1 MTLATRRPTGKPSW
15 PIILMAGREGTGKS
29 WTAAEASASPL
40 VSRTLWVGIG
50 EDAPDEYGIIPG
62 ADFEIVQH
70 DGTYRDILRA
80 CTEIAALPVPK
91 EGPILFVLDSGT
103 RLWQLLSDMAQAE
116 ANARAKKKNSSYSGD
131 AQITVDLWNI
141 AAQRWNHVF
150 DTLRAH
156 RGPAI
161 ITARLEQVVIMDDRG
176 KPTTEKQW
184 KVQAH
189 KSLPYDVAGLVEMQ
203 QRGDYLVT
211 KMKSARIK
219 LDKPKQFPGFTM
231 DALWRSLGLADV
243 EAGPR
248 THDAPVVEVDDAP
261 EAVERDWVAEADAAP
276 NSAEASKIGAAAAVV
291 LGKDHEVVDRI
302 RSIVA
307 EKRGPVAAAAEGE
320 AAA

>member
-1 MTLATRRPTGKPSW
+1 MTLETRRPTGKPSW

-29 WTAAEASASPL
+29 WTAAEASASAL
-40 VSRTLWVGIG
+40 VSRTLWVGVG
-50 EDAPDEYGIIPG
+50 EDAPDEYSLIPG
-62 ADFEIVQH
+62 ADFEIVKH

-80 CTEIAALPVPK
+80 CTEIAALDVPK
-91 EGPILFVLDSGT
+91 DGPILFVLDSGT

-131 AQITVDLWNI
+131 AQITVDLWNV
-141 AAQRWNHVF
+141 AAQRWNHIF

-189 KSLPYDVAGLVEMQ
+189 KSLPYDVGGLVEMQ

-211 KMKSARIK
+211 KIKSARIQ

-231 DALWRSLGLADV
+231 DGLWRSLGLAEV

-248 THDAPVVEVDDAP
+248 THDAPVVEVDAEP
-261 EAVERDWVAEADAAP
+261 EAGERDWIAEAEAAQT
-276 NSAEASKIGAAAAVV
+276 SVAASKIGAAAAVV
-291 LGKDHEVVDRI
+291 LGKDHETVELI
-302 RSIVA
+302 RHIVA
-307 EKRGPVAAAAEGE
+307 EKRGPAAGDSE
-320 AAA
+320 